1 MIKQILPIFL
11 LAIIS
16 FSFNKVDT
24 QEGASKDSLITVV
37 FNDVNYK
44 VVGKV
49 KKGKASFYS
58 LKFEGR
64 KTATGST
71 FSHKNY
77 TAASNTFPL
86 GTYVLVTNPKNKQFV
101 VVRINDRMSKSMSK
115 KGRIVDLTRLAAKDL
130 GILKLGI
137 GSVLVQKVQKEPN
150 K

>member
-24 QEGASKDSLITVV
+24 QEGSSNDTLITVV

>member
-1 MIKQILPIFL
+1 MMKQILPIIL
-11 LAIIS
+11 LAFLSLS
-16 FSFNKVDT
+16 FTQDHL
-24 QEGASKDSLITVV
+24 QEGASQDSLTTVV
-37 FNDVNYK
+37 FKDVNYQ

-64 KTATGST
+64 KTATGSV

-86 GTYVLVTNPKNKQFV
+86 GTYVLVTNPKNKQYV
-101 VVRINDRMSKSMSK
+101 VIKINDRMSKSMSK

-130 GILKLGI
+130 GIFKLGI

>member
-1 MIKQILPIFL
+1 MKQALPIFL
-11 LAIIS
+11 LTIFILN
-16 FSFNKVDT
+16 FFKVEA
-24 QEGASKDSLITVV
+24 QEGTSKDSLTSIV
-37 FNDVNYK
+37 FKDVDYQ

-58 LKFEGR
+58 FKFEGR
-64 KTATGST
+64 KTATGSV

-86 GTYVLVTNPKNKQFV
+86 GTYVLVTNSKNKQYV
-101 VVRINDRMSKSMSK
+101 VVKINDRMSKSMSK

-137 GSVLVQKVQKEPN
+137 GSVLVQKVQKVPN